1 MQKIRIPQLHALLAN
16 LKPAKRE
23 IPICIG
29 TNYSTRRRRPASVT
43 TNGGLGESLPM
54 EFVETD
60 RLKRQGWNPVPIWV
74 AGACHERTARNRSWM
89 VSSDRF
95 TI

>member
-16 LKPAKRE
+16 LKPAKRLVE
-23 IPICIG
+23 ILFQNPERQNARFLFALGRITAQDAAIRHQSPRMVVWGEDLPI
-29 TNYSTRRRRPASVT
+29 
-43 TNGGLGESLPM
+43 

-74 AGACHERTARNRSWM
+74 A
-89 VSSDRF
+89 
-95 TI
+95 